1 MSSGVHTAHSIK
13 SKRKTNINHIIF
25 ISFIFNHKC
34 RHGFSLH
41 KDQRFSLKFQEYYVN
56 FIMLEYLWILFTE
69 YQKHEKQKKCCF
81 FSCRIENLTS
91 KCNTH
96 CNDSFL
102 REVNMFAQ
110 MACFSI
116 DSVRKSSFHLVL
128 IKLSAY
134 SGSKLYFL
142 WRSQLAL
149 QPKFFFIVTFLHF
162 SFHVVSWSDVDNEII
177 SRIMNYWSYIT
188 VAFYIYKKKE
198 IGLQSK
204 YGTNWASS
212 HV

>member
-1 MSSGVHTAHSIK
+1 MKTWFFFAQRSPFFIKISRVLCQFYYVRISMNTIHSLNTKNMK
-13 SKRKTNINHIIF
+13 SK
-25 ISFIFNHKC
+25 
-34 RHGFSLH
+34 
-41 KDQRFSLKFQEYYVN
+41 
-56 FIMLEYLWILFTE
+56 
-69 YQKHEKQKKCCF
+69 KKCCF

-149 QPKFFFIVTFLHF
+149 QSKFFFIVTFLHF

-188 VAFYIYKKKE
+188 VAFYIYKKKTKLDWNRNME
-198 IGLQSK
+198 QIGQVRLCKLKIDTVKNSNQ
-204 YGTNWASS
+204 TDVN
-212 HV
+212 

>member
-1 MSSGVHTAHSIK
+1 M
-13 SKRKTNINHIIF
+13 F
-25 ISFIFNHKC
+25 
-34 RHGFSLH
+34 
-41 KDQRFSLKFQEYYVN
+41 
-56 FIMLEYLWILFTE
+56 EYLYYFEYWILFTNWIPKNMKSKRIF
-69 YQKHEKQKKCCF
+69 YF
-81 FSCRIENLTS
+81 FSCRVEKLTS

-102 REVNMFAQ
+102 REVNMFVQ

-116 DSVRKSSFHLVL
+116 ESMWKSSFHLVL
-128 IKLSAY
+128 IKWSAY
-134 SGSKLYFL
+134 SGSTFHFL

-149 QPKFFFIVTFLHF
+149 QTKFFFVTFLHF

-177 SRIMNYWSYIT
+177 SRIMNYWSYNT
-188 VAFYIYKKKE
+188 VTFYIKKKE
-198 IGLQSK
+198 IGLKSK